1 MRNVRKSFVALGI
14 AVVASLS
21 TSSVALAESAS
32 GSGAT
37 FPQQFLASA
46 TAEFNKATGHNVTYA
61 NPGGGSSKGKAD
73 FKGGLTDFGGSDSG
87 VSSSQAASFD
97 WTYVPY
103 VGGPIAVAYRLDDL
117 GGATLSLSQNT
128 INAIFTGE
136 IDNWS
141 HPSIV
146 ADMKANPT
154 WANTKKKSDYKGA
167 SVQWTPTGPFAVSAA
182 VTLLPAALKSAKG
195 KKIEVVDSKT
205 KKAVTTATVAAKGE
219 ISLSVKT
226 KTGSEYSVKVDGKE
240 VAKYKR
246 VNVKMPSKTITVVY
260 RSDGSGT
267 TNNFCNYLKNATNAA
282 WAVNDAFT
290 SCIPGGSS
298 KVASFGSRFQG
309 QSGSAN
315 VSNYIADNS
324 GTIGYTESSFVSDAA
339 RAAKGMKSALIKNG
353 AGRYVAP
360 TAANASS
367 SMGGADIDAKGF
379 VTFNYKQT
387 SNPTA
392 YPITAITYGLAKL
405 AKSPKNDVVR
415 EFFTWILES
424 YGPANADALGY
435 APLGGELKTKALA
448 LAKTV
453 SSK

>member
-1 MRNVRKSFVALGI
+1 MRNIRKSFVALGI

-205 KKAVTTATVAAKGE
+205 KKAVTTATVAARGE

-246 VNVKMPSKTITVVY
+246 VNVTLPSKTITVVY

-339 RAAKGMKSALIKNG
+339 RAAKGMKSALIKNA

-415 EFFTWILES
+415 EFFRWILES